1 MAKKLVAYF
10 SATGTSAARAKQV
23 AQAAGAQLYEIR
35 PTVPY
40 TSADLDWRNR
50 HSRSSEEMNDPHSR
64 AQVDGKVA
72 QMDAY
77 DVVFVGFPIWWG
89 VEPRIVDTFLESY
102 DFSGKTIIPFAT
114 SGGSG
119 IEYATAHLRSA
130 CPHIQQWRTG
140 KLLNDSDFRKI
151 AAWVE
156 DLGLV

>member
-72 QMDAY
+72 QMDAH
-77 DVVFVGFPIWWG
+77 DVVFVGFPI
-89 VEPRIVDTFLESY
+89 
-102 DFSGKTIIPFAT
+102 
-114 SGGSG
+114 
-119 IEYATAHLRSA
+119 
-130 CPHIQQWRTG
+130 
-140 KLLNDSDFRKI
+140 
-151 AAWVE
+151 
-156 DLGLV
+156 